1 MAKYWTAS
9 MQYSQMSVEE
19 LQRKAQES
27 VKNAKN
33 KGKEMHPI
41 IVEGRQIAKSWWG
54 MAWCKNIEQYADYA
68 SRIERGKRYVR
79 SGAVVDL
86 QIVKGKVKARVQG
99 TRKTPYKVEINI
111 SPLKEEVCEDII
123 GKCSSQIQNLQE
135 LVNGQF
141 PESLKEIFLSLS
153 CKEYVMTAKDNAVI
167 NELNEKIE
175 RLIKL
180 YISSL
185 DKNRE
190 KDTEI
195 KELRDRIERMKS
207 ENIKLHEEIKTL
219 KVATAISTGEGSTEA
234 KSRISQLVREIDKC
248 IALLNN

>member
-27 VKNAKN
+27 VKSAKN

-123 GKCSSQIQNLQE
+123 EKCSSTNSKLTRTRKWTIPRKFKRNIPIRKWTLPKPKR
-135 LVNGQF
+135 NQF
-141 PESLKEIFLSLS
+141 
-153 CKEYVMTAKDNAVI
+153 
-167 NELNEKIE
+167 
-175 RLIKL
+175 
-180 YISSL
+180 
-185 DKNRE
+185 
-190 KDTEI
+190 
-195 KELRDRIERMKS
+195 
-207 ENIKLHEEIKTL
+207 
-219 KVATAISTGEGSTEA
+219 
-234 KSRISQLVREIDKC
+234 
-248 IALLNN
+248 

>member
-9 MQYSQMSVEE
+9 MQYSQLSVEE

-141 PESLKEIFLSLS
+141 PESLISIRKRTLPKPKRNQFQLQLPRLG
-153 CKEYVMTAKDNAVI
+153 
-167 NELNEKIE
+167 LNVQARCCRTLRNWNQTRRKPI
-175 RLIKL
+175 LIL
-180 YISSL
+180 
-185 DKNRE
+185 
-190 KDTEI
+190 
-195 KELRDRIERMKS
+195 
-207 ENIKLHEEIKTL
+207 
-219 KVATAISTGEGSTEA
+219 
-234 KSRISQLVREIDKC
+234 
-248 IALLNN
+248 

>member
-19 LQRKAQES
+19 LQRKAQAS
-27 VKNAKN
+27 VNNAKN

-123 GKCSSQIQNLQE
+123 E
-135 LVNGQF
+135 
-141 PESLKEIFLSLS
+141 
-153 CKEYVMTAKDNAVI
+153 NAVH
-167 NELNEKIE
+167 KS
-175 RLIKL
+175 KT
-180 YISSL
+180 Y
-185 DKNRE
+185 KN
-190 KDTEI
+190 
-195 KELRDRIERMKS
+195 L
-207 ENIKLHEEIKTL
+207 
-219 KVATAISTGEGSTEA
+219 
-234 KSRISQLVREIDKC
+234 
-248 IALLNN
+248 

>member
-41 IVEGRQIAKSWWG
+41 IVEERQIAKSWWG

-111 SPLKEEVCEDII
+111 SPLKEEVCEILGFPEDWLDEITVTGISLNYDPECDELRGMVVTMRKDIENLNCPLNINTPFIKFANYCDNYVQFPVEESQWSYETLDLINDII
-123 GKCSSQIQNLQE
+123 
-135 LVNGQF
+135 
-141 PESLKEIFLSLS
+141 
-153 CKEYVMTAKDNAVI
+153 
-167 NELNEKIE
+167 
-175 RLIKL
+175 
-180 YISSL
+180 
-185 DKNRE
+185 
-190 KDTEI
+190 KDTFMYMCGDTRTRQ
-195 KELRDRIERMKS
+195 RDMFE
-207 ENIKLHEEIKTL
+207 
-219 KVATAISTGEGSTEA
+219 
-234 KSRISQLVREIDKC
+234 
-248 IALLNN
+248 